1 MVFCE
6 KENFTT
12 LGSTYPFQYPCVLLR
27 PAPYHD
33 SEPKKIIRIRANH
46 HEAAQIRS
54 RLHRLPDALEEMKLW
69 KPLPAAEGEEPVDM
83 LLADLMNPVVQLQLL
98 SNLKR

>member
-1 MVFCE
+1 VVFCE
-6 KENFTT
+6 KENFAT

-27 PAPYHD
+27 PAHD
-33 SEPKKIIRIRANH
+33 SERKKIIRIRANH
-46 HEAAQIRS
+46 HEAAKIRS

-69 KPLPAAEGEEPVDM
+69 KPLPAVEDEEAVDM

-98 SNLKR
+98 SNLNR